1 MSADT
6 VEELYGQLAER
17 RFRQAAGTLEHALG
31 EPGRAEGLVGEMA
44 VALED
49 AAAVI
54 AVLAA
59 RCGALA
65 HVRGE
70 IDGQAVALVALA
82 GRLEQAADLGRL

>member
-1 MSADT
+1 
-6 VEELYGQLAER
+6 
-17 RFRQAAGTLEHALG
+17 
-31 EPGRAEGLVGEMA
+31 MA

-59 RCGALA
+59 RCDALA
-65 HVRGE
+65 HVREEMDREAG
-70 IDGQAVALVALA
+70 GLVALA

>member
-6 VEELYGQLAER
+6 VEGLYGQLAER
-17 RFRQAAGTLEHALG
+17 RFREAAGTLEQALA
-31 EPGRAEGLVGEMA
+31 EPQRAEGMLGEMA

-59 RCGALA
+59 RCDALA
-65 HVRGE
+65 HVREEMDREAG
-70 IDGQAVALVALA
+70 ALVALA